1 MEILNS
7 GSFIPLDNRE
17 KIEQLI
23 FTAQTLASEVSQN
36 AGFQGS
42 GQTNQQIGLELWK
55 GAEYMT
61 RSHEEVTIR
70 NIFLSKFLEKLR
82 DIERETVQRAPTPMP
97 SPLPAAI
104 ENIAPISAPISA
116 EPHIDIGPE
125 SAVEAKD
132 EFLGVVDSRES
143 FDERPSYANECK
155 PECEEEIV
163 SMLSPSEAFGIV
175 EPTRDQSI
183 DQTSTT
189 IPEPSI
195 TAEESKEHDSPLPDT
210 GAKTGI
216 ETAPVA
222 NSTDESVSDEIIDS
236 EQFVRSVILSEKE
249 PYNFETCTVTAVI
262 QLLPGSI
269 GSRDCVVSVRSHDF
283 APQITFMNR
292 CNESGEFNLS
302 DPISTALEQY
312 RNSLPLLAAE
322 KMKKEQAATK
332 KRTPKT
338 ASKSPNRPAE
348 TADTKADASSNSIA
362 IPQEPGKDQQ
372 SLFAS

>member
-36 AGFQGS
+36 AGYQSS

-82 DIERETVQRAPTPMP
+82 DLGREAVQRP
-97 SPLPAAI
+97 SNPIPDSIPPATYRTV
-104 ENIAPISAPISA
+104 PVSATTAA
-116 EPHIDIGPE
+116 ESQPHTATEP
-125 SAVEAKD
+125 AVETED

-163 SMLSPSEAFGIV
+163 SMFSPAEPYGIV
-175 EPTRDQSI
+175 EPPVEQSAEL
-183 DQTSTT
+183 TSGT
-189 IPEPSI
+189 IPGPRIS
-195 TAEESKEHDSPLPDT
+195 TVVSKEHDSVLES
-210 GAKTGI
+210 ASVEAVI
-216 ETAPVA
+216 ETAPSM
-222 NSTDESVSDEIIDS
+222 NSNDESVADDTIVA
-236 EQFVRSVILSEKE
+236 EQSIRAVVLSEKE
-249 PYNFETCTVTAVI
+249 PYNFDACTVTAVV
-262 QLLPGSI
+262 QLLPESL

-283 APQITFMNR
+283 APQITFTKV
-292 CNESGEFNLS
+292 CHDSGEFDLS
-302 DPISTALEQY
+302 GPVSAAIEQY
-312 RNSLPLLAAE
+312 RNSLPLLGAE
-322 KMKKEQAATK
+322 KMKKEQAGTR
-332 KRTPKT
+332 KRTTKT
-338 ASKSPNRPAE
+338 AAKGPDKASEQAVTSP
-348 TADTKADASSNSIA
+348 DTTSTSSA
-362 IPQEPGKDQQ
+362 IPQEPAKDQQ

>member
-7 GSFIPLDNRE
+7 GSFIPLEDRE
-17 KIEQLI
+17 KVEQLI

-36 AGFQGS
+36 AGFRTS

-82 DIERETVQRAPTPMP
+82 DIEREPLQR
-97 SPLPAAI
+97 S
-104 ENIAPISAPISA
+104 PISVPPRKPSISIGVPISA
-116 EPHIDIGPE
+116 EPQTPIKTE
-125 SAVEAKD
+125 SVVEAKD
-132 EFLGVVDSRES
+132 EFLGIVDSEES
-143 FDERPSYANECK
+143 AEERPSYANECK

-175 EPTRDQSI
+175 EPTRDRSI

-189 IPEPSI
+189 ISEPSI
-195 TAEESKEHDSPLPDT
+195 TAEESKEYDSPLPDT

-222 NSTDESVSDEIIDS
+222 ISTDESVSDEIIDS
-236 EQFVRSVILSEKE
+236 EQFVRSVVLSEKE

-262 QLLPGSI
+262 QLLPESN

-283 APQITFMNR
+283 APQITFT
-292 CNESGEFNLS
+292 NERNEGREVDLS
-302 DPISTALEQY
+302 NPISAALEQY
-312 RNSLPLLAAE
+312 RNSLPLLSAE

-332 KRTPKT
+332 KRTAKT
-338 ASKSPNRPAE
+338 AAKSPDKAAE
-348 TADTKADASSNSIA
+348 KADTNANASSTSNS
-362 IPQEPGKDQQ
+362 IPQEPAKDQQ